1 MLYKGDTL
9 YLDWLEDGIAE
20 LVFDAPGSVNK
31 LDTATVA
38 SLGEAIGVLEQQ
50 SDLKGLLLRSN
61 KAAFIVGADITEF
74 LSLFLVPEE
83 QLSQWLH
90 FANSVFNRLE
100 DLPVPTIAA
109 VNGYA
114 LGGGCECVLATDYRL
129 ATPDLRIGLP
139 ETKLGI
145 MPGFGGSVR
154 MPRMLGADSALE
166 IIAAGKD
173 VGADQ
178 ALKIGLVDG
187 VVKAEKLVEGAKA
200 VLRQAINGDLDW
212 KAKRQPKLE
221 PLKLSKIEATM
232 SFTIAK
238 GMVAQTAG
246 KHYPAP
252 ITAVKTIEAAAR
264 FGREEALNLE
274 NKSFVP
280 LAHTNEARALVGIF
294 LNDQYVKGKAK
305 KLTKDVETPKQ
316 AAVLGAGIMGGG
328 IAYQSAW
335 KGVPVVMKDINDKS
349 LTLGMTEAAKLL
361 NKQLERGKIDGL
373 KLAGV
378 ISTIHPTLDYAG
390 FDRVDVVVE
399 AVVENPKVKK
409 AVLAETEQKV
419 RPDTVLAS
427 NTSTIPISE
436 LANALERPE
445 NFCGMHFFNPVHR
458 MPLVEIIRGEKSS
471 DETIAKVV
479 AWASKMGKTPIVVN
493 DCPGFFVNRVLFP
506 YFAGFSQLLRDGA
519 DFRKIDKVMEKQFGW
534 PMGPAYLLDVVGI
547 DTAHHAQAV
556 MAAGFPQRMQKD
568 YRDAID
574 ALFDANRFGQKNG
587 LGFWRYK
594 EDSKG
599 KPKKEEDAAV
609 EDLLAEVSQPKR
621 DFSEEE
627 IIARMMIPMVN
638 EVVRCLEEG
647 IIATP
652 AEADMALVYGLG
664 FPPFHGGAFRWLDTL
679 GSAKYLDMAQQ
690 YQHLGPLYEVPEGL
704 RNKARHNEPYY
715 PPVEP
720 ARPVGGVEHMGH
732 VPMSHGVDFHP
743 GLSRNVA
750 KAAGMMGLTAEMLA
764 RMHGISREMQ
774 DAFAARSHARAW
786 AATQSAAFKN
796 EIIPTGGHDADGVL
810 KQFNYDEVI
819 RPETTVEA
827 LATLRPAF
835 DPVNGTVTAGTSSA
849 LSDGAAAMLV
859 MSESRAHELG
869 LKPRARVRSMAVVG
883 CDPSIMGYGP
893 VPASKLALKK
903 AGLSASDI
911 GVFEMNEAFAAQIL
925 PCIKDLGLMEQIDEK
940 INLNGGAIALGH
952 PLGCSG
958 ARISTTLLNLMERKD
973 VQFGLATMCI
983 GLGQGIAT
991 VFERV

>member
-9 YLDWLEDGIAE
+9 YVNWLEDGIAE

-38 SLGEAIGVLEQQ
+38 SLGHALDVLEKQ
-50 SDLKGLLLRSN
+50 SELKGLLLRSE

-74 LSLFLVPEE
+74 LSLFLVPQE

-100 DLPVPTIAA
+100 DLPVPTLSA

-114 LGGGCECVLATDYRL
+114 LGGGCECVLATDYRV

-154 MPRMLGADSALE
+154 LPRLLGADSALE

-178 ALKIGLVDG
+178 ALSIGLVDA
-187 VVKAEKLVEGAKA
+187 VVKPEKLVEGALS
-200 VLRQAINGDLDW
+200 VLRQAIKGELDW
-212 KAKRQPKLE
+212 KAKRAPKLE
-221 PLKLSKIEATM
+221 PLHLSKIEATM

-238 GMVAQTAG
+238 GMVMQTAG

-252 ITAVKTIEAAAR
+252 ITAVKTIEAAATL
-264 FGREEALNLE
+264 GREEALKLE
-274 NKSFVP
+274 NQSFVP
-280 LAHTNEARALVGIF
+280 LAHTPQARALVGIF
-294 LNDQYVKGKAK
+294 LNDQYVKSLAK
-305 KLTKDVETPKQ
+305 KQSGTVETPKQ

-335 KGVPVVMKDINDKS
+335 KGVPVIMKDINDKS

-361 NKQLERGKIDGL
+361 NKQLERGKINGL
-373 KLAGV
+373 KMAGV

-390 FDRVDVVVE
+390 FERVDVVVE

-409 AVLAETEQKV
+409 AVLAETEDKI

-436 LANALERPE
+436 LASALKRPE

-458 MPLVEIIRGEKSS
+458 MPLVEVIRGEKTS
-471 DETIAKVV
+471 DDTIAKVV

-519 DFRKIDKVMEKQFGW
+519 DFRQIDKVMEKQFGW

-556 MAAGFPQRMQKD
+556 MAAGFPQRMAKD

-574 ALFDANRFGQKNG
+574 ALFEAGRYGQKNG

-599 KPKKEEDAAV
+599 KPRKEQDETV
-609 EDLLAEVSQPKR
+609 ESLLADVSQPKR
-621 DFSEEE
+621 EFSDEE

-647 IIATP
+647 VIASP

-690 YQHLGPLYEVPEGL
+690 YEHLGPLYAVPDGL
-704 RNKARHNEPYY
+704 RAKARLNEPYY

-720 ARPVGGVEHMGH
+720 ARPVG
-732 VPMSHGVDFHP
+732 D
-743 GLSRNVA
+743 L
-750 KAAGMMGLTAEMLA
+750 KTA
-764 RMHGISREMQ
+764 
-774 DAFAARSHARAW
+774 
-786 AATQSAAFKN
+786 
-796 EIIPTGGHDADGVL
+796 
-810 KQFNYDEVI
+810 
-819 RPETTVEA
+819 
-827 LATLRPAF
+827 
-835 DPVNGTVTAGTSSA
+835 
-849 LSDGAAAMLV
+849 
-859 MSESRAHELG
+859 
-869 LKPRARVRSMAVVG
+869 
-883 CDPSIMGYGP
+883 
-893 VPASKLALKK
+893 
-903 AGLSASDI
+903 
-911 GVFEMNEAFAAQIL
+911 
-925 PCIKDLGLMEQIDEK
+925 
-940 INLNGGAIALGH
+940 
-952 PLGCSG
+952 
-958 ARISTTLLNLMERKD
+958 
-973 VQFGLATMCI
+973 
-983 GLGQGIAT
+983 
-991 VFERV
+991 

>member
-1 MLYKGDTL
+1 MGLAAVVLVTAVGASVTKVPMLFASPTYYGQFSDTGGLMVGDYVRIDGVNVGTVKDMDIDRDKVIIGFDIGTNTIGTDSRALIKTETILGRKAIEIEAKGTHKLPPRGTLPLSQTSTPYQIYDAIFDVTRASQGWDTKVVKESL
-9 YLDWLEDGIAE
+9 NVLSETVDQTSPHLTAALEGVQKLSETIGKRDDQIRSLLGNANKIATILGDRSGQINAL
-20 LVFDAPGSVNK
+20 LVNAQTLLHALNQR
-31 LDTATVA
+31 
-38 SLGEAIGVLEQQ
+38 GEAIGVLEQQ

-187 VVKAEKLVEGAKA
+187 VVKAEKLVEGAIA
-200 VLRQAINGDLDW
+200 ILRQAINGDLDW

-221 PLKLSKIEATM
+221 PLKLSKIEAAM

-519 DFRKIDKVMEKQFGW
+519 GFRKIDKVMEKQFGW

-599 KPKKEEDAAV
+599 KPKKEEDV
-609 EDLLAEVSQPKR
+609 VVDDLLAKVSQPKR

-720 ARPVGGVEHMGH
+720 ARPVG
-732 VPMSHGVDFHP
+732 D
-743 GLSRNVA
+743 L
-750 KAAGMMGLTAEMLA
+750 KTA
-764 RMHGISREMQ
+764 
-774 DAFAARSHARAW
+774 
-786 AATQSAAFKN
+786 
-796 EIIPTGGHDADGVL
+796 
-810 KQFNYDEVI
+810 
-819 RPETTVEA
+819 
-827 LATLRPAF
+827 
-835 DPVNGTVTAGTSSA
+835 
-849 LSDGAAAMLV
+849 
-859 MSESRAHELG
+859 
-869 LKPRARVRSMAVVG
+869 
-883 CDPSIMGYGP
+883 
-893 VPASKLALKK
+893 
-903 AGLSASDI
+903 
-911 GVFEMNEAFAAQIL
+911 
-925 PCIKDLGLMEQIDEK
+925 
-940 INLNGGAIALGH
+940 
-952 PLGCSG
+952 
-958 ARISTTLLNLMERKD
+958 
-973 VQFGLATMCI
+973 
-983 GLGQGIAT
+983 
-991 VFERV
+991 